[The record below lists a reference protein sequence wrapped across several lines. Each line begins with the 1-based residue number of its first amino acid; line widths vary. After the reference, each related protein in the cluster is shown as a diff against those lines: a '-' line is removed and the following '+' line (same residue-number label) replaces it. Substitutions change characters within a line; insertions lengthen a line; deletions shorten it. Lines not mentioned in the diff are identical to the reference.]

1 MGGGL
6 PMLHYFSIRP
16 EELSYEIPSRSVVHS
31 TLGGAWIDDFGV
43 GIKTIHLTGNTGW
56 RGVLIPGELW
66 FLNFRELI
74 YETYF
79 RRRLEASNSGQDP
92 DTVRLFFVDTL
103 NMIMAWV
110 HPTEFVHKRSKT
122 KPLLHQYSVKLTV
135 VKESGVSSL
144 IGGLI
149 G

>member
-1 MGGGL
+1 
-6 PMLHYFSIRP
+6 MLHYFSIRP
-16 EELSYEIPSRSVVHS
+16 KELSYEIPSRSIVHS

-43 GIKTIHLTGNTGW
+43 GIKTIHLTGHTGW

-79 RRRLEASNSGQDP
+79 SRRLAMSDSGKDP
-92 DTVRLFFVDTL
+92 DEVRLFFVDTL
-103 NMIMAWV
+103 NSIMAWV
-110 HPTEFVHKRSKT
+110 HPTEFVHKRSKSE
-122 KPLLHQYSVKLTV
+122 PLLHQYSVKLAV
-135 VKESGVSSL
+135 IKESGVSSL
-144 IGGLI
+144 IGGLL